1 MIKANNYKFNT
12 MEERIYKEAELFLRK
27 YLTVREVAK
36 ELGVSKSTVHKD
48 LSERLEKLNPIL
60 YDRVRNLLE
69 YNKAVRHIRGGEST
83 RKKYIK

>member
-1 MIKANNYKFNT
+1 MFKTI
-12 MEERIYKEAELFLRK
+12 EERIYKEATLFLRK

-48 LSERLEKLNPIL
+48 LSERLEPLNHGL
-60 YDRVRNLLE
+60 YLKVRELLE

-83 RKKYIK
+83 RKKYILKKDS

>member
-60 YDRVRNLLE
+60 YDRVRNLLT